1 MFSSQGPVP
10 GGLCPAF
17 GRTRCGRR
25 PAGKGSPGV
34 EQPEGFPQKGAWLLG
49 AFKPWVNTAYHIWM
63 TTGSDFYERVGYD
76 FARFDDTGYTNMA
89 LHGEEL

>member
-1 MFSSQGPVP
+1 MSSFWENTLWEAPRWEGQP
-10 GGLCPAF
+10 
-17 GRTRCGRR
+17 RCGT
-25 PAGKGSPGV
+25 AGRVP
-34 EQPEGFPQKGAWLLG
+34 PESGLAAGLLR
-49 AFKPWVNTAYHIWM
+49 PWVNTAYHIWM